1 MRKKTEVTMDNN
13 RPRVRVA
20 GVLEEDGKLLLI
32 KKKKNERSNLRLPGG
47 GVDWGESL
55 EEAVKREF
63 LE

>member
-1 MRKKTEVTMDNN
+1 MDNN

-32 KKKKNERSNLRLPGG
+32 EHTKNERSYWLLPGG

-55 EEAVKREF
+55 EEASKKRISGRN
-63 LE
+63 